1 MFVSSAWDGFWLV
14 IVGDLTGGSRI
25 SSGELDDADD
35 VEGFSLRVRFLEKNE
50 LRELCFS
57 FGIFL
62 SLVRAKTL
70 NEDEEYQ
77 QTGD

>member
-1 MFVSSAWDGFWLV
+1 MVVKFAY
-14 IVGDLTGGSRI
+14 
-25 SSGELDDADD
+25 
-35 VEGFSLRVRFLEKNE
+35 RFLEKNE

-70 NEDEEYQ
+70 NEDKEYQ
-77 QTGD
+77 QTPGD